1 MEEKEDVR
9 RGRISLRGGVCFFLI
24 SLRDIGVRVCGVL
37 SSEMRLGRV
46 SCDWRPPGSGRW
58 LHTQQVFVEHL

>member
-1 MEEKEDVR
+1 M
-9 RGRISLRGGVCFFLI
+9 CFFLI